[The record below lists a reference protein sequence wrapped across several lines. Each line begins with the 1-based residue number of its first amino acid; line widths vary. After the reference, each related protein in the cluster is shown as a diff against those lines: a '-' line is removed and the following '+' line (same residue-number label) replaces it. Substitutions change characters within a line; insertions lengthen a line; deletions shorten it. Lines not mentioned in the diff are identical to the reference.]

1 MQNRRIYLDKFH
13 KMVIKTETVPVPS
26 DDEALVKIAANGICG
41 SDVHFYADG
50 RLGNFVVDVPYV
62 PGHEA
67 SGTIAAVGKNVC
79 GLNIGEQVAVEPG
92 IPCGRCRLCLSGRYN
107 LCPEVKFM
115 SAPPV
120 DGTFCDYVCVRA
132 SFLHKIPEDMPLAQ
146 AAFAEPAAVAVH
158 AVSRAARITPIT
170 GKTGLIFGMGAI
182 GLLTLQAFHAMGG
195 GYAVCA
201 DMLDNR
207 LALAR
212 ELGAGRCVNVK
223 NEQILE
229 NAADIVFETAGSAAA
244 TQNCIG
250 AAAAGGV
257 IVQVGWPAGNIVP
270 MDIAGLIEKEL
281 TYTSVNRYANAFG
294 AALTLIADGRIKTEP
309 LVTHTAPFEDTAK
322 TFECVKNNPE
332 KTIKALVLN

>member
-1 MQNRRIYLDKFH
+1 MQNRCVYLDKYH
-13 KMVIKTETVPVPS
+13 NMTIRINEIPEPA
-26 DDEALVKIAANGICG
+26 DDEVLVKVAVNGICG

-50 RLGNFVVDVPYV
+50 KLGNFIVDEPYI

-67 SGTIAAVGKNVC
+67 SGVIAALGRGVRGFME
-79 GLNIGEQVAVEPG
+79 GEKVAIEPG
-92 IPCGRCRLCLSGRYN
+92 IPCGKCRLCLSGRYN
-107 LCPEVKFM
+107 LCPDVRFL

-132 SFLHKIPEDMPLAQ
+132 SFLHKIPEDMPLTK

-158 AVSRAARITPIT
+158 AVSRAARITPVA

-207 LALAR
+207 LALAG

-223 NEQILE
+223 NEKIPE
-229 NAADIVFETAGSAAA
+229 RAADIVFETAGSAAA
-244 TQNCIG
+244 TQLCIG

-257 IVQVGWPAGNIVP
+257 IVQVGWPSGNIVP

-281 TYTSVNRYANAFG
+281 TYTSVNRYANAFN
-294 AALTLIADGRIKTEP
+294 AALTFIADGRIKTEP
-309 LVTHTAPFEDTAK
+309 LVTHTAPFENTAE
-322 TFECVKNNPE
+322 TFEYVKSNPE